1 MKNRKVFWGL
11 IFTAIAMIIIFV
23 LLEVYYAA
31 VAIAIGMLIIGHREW
46 WSLITRRKLPPA
58 DERVKENVNKSIRNS
73 FIFFGAVAL
82 LTMLFYITDGY
93 GAIQPDMEYF
103 LGGLLLSVGIVYV
116 LSYIFYDRVEAN
128 LNARGL
134 KVIKVFS
141 LMAGISLIVFIL
153 NAFFVNTI
161 YPNMDF
167 FTFHRI
173 LLYVSPVVFAVGFIG
188 GAVVFIKGLLTTS
201 S

>member
-1 MKNRKVFWGL
+1 MKTRKVFWGL

-31 VAIAIGMLIIGHREW
+31 VAIAIGMLIVGHREW